1 MSLTHRVAGD
11 IALDLANT
19 VSWRGTD
26 RETDHLMS
34 TEDILAWAKET
45 GLIDSSYDVAAHER
59 DVLVKRTLMLRSAI
73 SEAGAAIAQGKNAP
87 ASALNVIRDLAA
99 SALQAA
105 EVSGVP
111 ATFKFKGID
120 KIVGTVAEV
129 KALIDQFERA
139 RLAASV
145 PLYDPRRPATIGDI
159 HAALDAFH
167 VRNRRALMAGAIR

>member
-1 MSLTHRVAGD
+1 MDYAHYEIGTKYDENGEPLF
-11 IALDLANT
+11 LAD
-19 VSWRGTD
+19 G
-26 RETDHLMS
+26 
-34 TEDILAWAKET
+34 
-45 GLIDSSYDVAAHER
+45 
-59 DVLVKRTLMLRSAI
+59 
-73 SEAGAAIAQGKNAP
+73 
-87 ASALNVIRDLAA
+87 
-99 SALQAA
+99 
-105 EVSGVP
+105 
-111 ATFKFKGID
+111 